1 MCIFKMFKIHG
12 NNAYHFTVAVKE
24 VLSQRWGTQMASTMS
39 AILFHMSRKY
49 DKMLRFDKTGI
60 KTINKVFSP

>member
-1 MCIFKMFKIHG
+1 
-12 NNAYHFTVAVKE
+12 
-24 VLSQRWGTQMASTMS
+24 MASTMS

-49 DKMLRFDKTGI
+49 DRMLRFDKTGI